1 MKKYIL
7 AIVYLIYSICVL
19 SQSQDQNYIKT
30 RTMVDETDQ
39 NKYLDVIEYAEFNLQ
54 MQQNSD

>member
-39 NKYLDVIEYAEFNLQ
+39 NKYLDVK
-54 MQQNSD
+54 